1 MSNDRAVSHGG
12 DAVSSDD
19 SAKSEKI
26 FIDTRRFANR
36 VQAVALTASQF
47 TGTFGDVKL
56 ETLDVTIKHL
66 VFVESSQPAD
76 SVKIP
81 WNERTLISVNPLF
94 NNGLKREPPKPRTP
108 ALDEPTAL
116 KDAEKETPT
125 VLIDKGSNFVVLF
138 KLSRASFEASATGA
152 APKKGDAPR
161 GTRARRDFD
170 IFARFRKRTR
180 REKASRPKRGRDDVD
195 VTPIDPSK
203 TRPRPKPQ
211 ARRRTRARAACC
223 PSGTS
228 RACWAS
234 RCRGRVTRSRT
245 PCSSP

>member
-1 MSNDRAVSHGG
+1 
-12 DAVSSDD
+12 
-19 SAKSEKI
+19 
-26 FIDTRRFANR
+26 
-36 VQAVALTASQF
+36 VALTASQF

-94 NNGLKREPPKPRTP
+94 NNGLKRELPKPRTP

-152 APKKGDAPR
+152 APKKGR
-161 GTRARRDFD
+161 RAARETRRDATS
-170 IFARFRKRTR
+170 IYSHGLGNALA
-180 REKASRPKRGRDDVD
+180 E
-195 VTPIDPSK
+195 
-203 TRPRPKPQ
+203 
-211 ARRRTRARAACC
+211 RTRAVQNAAAT
-223 PSGTS
+223 TS
-228 RACWAS
+228 M
-234 RCRGRVTRSRT
+234 
-245 PCSSP
+245 